1 MNHKLFYK
9 DPYINSFET
18 NAVKQEE
25 DANGTYIVLA
35 ETAFYPT
42 GGGQPNDLGSLNEIN
57 VVNVEEVN
65 GEIRHYVEKALS
77 HIDEKVVG
85 VIDWKRRFDHMQQH
99 AGQHILSAVFE
110 QLYEVE
116 TIGFHL
122 GEERV
127 TIDLALSEITEEI
140 VRNAERHANQIIT
153 DNRTIHPKW
162 VEFNELANYPLR
174 NMPTVQQNIRL
185 VIIDDFDYNGCGG
198 THPKHTGEIGAIN
211 ILYWER
217 QRKNIR
223 LHFVCGNRVID
234 QLTRKQKVINDLTRV
249 LNNPEEELFSEV
261 NRLLETIK
269 VLDKTLL
276 ESNEKLL
283 HYEARE
289 LLIKHEIQ
297 DDIVIIIAAFS
308 ERPVQELQNLA
319 RIITEQEDRSIIFF
333 LASGG
338 NDYKIVCARGKIPKV
353 NMKIIAQKSLLLIN
367 GKGGGNE
374 AFAQGGGAAILN
386 EVEFILE
393 VTDIIGQQVFE
404 SRSF

>member
-1 MNHKLFYK
+1 MNNKLFYN
-9 DPYINSFET
+9 DPYMKSFET
-18 NAVKQEE
+18 KAVKQEE
-25 DANGTYIVLA
+25 DANGTYLVLK

-42 GGGQPNDLGSLNEIN
+42 GGGQPNDLGTLNEIN
-57 VVNVEEVN
+57 VVNVDEVN
-65 GEIRHYVEKALS
+65 GEIRHYVKKALS
-77 HIDEKVVG
+77 RIDEKVVG

-110 QLYEVE
+110 QLYDVD

-127 TIDLALSEITEEI
+127 TIDLALSEITEEM
-140 VRNAERHANQIIT
+140 VRKAEQYANQIII
-153 DNRTIHPKW
+153 DNRTIYTKW

-185 VIIDDFDYNGCGG
+185 VIIDDFDYIGCGG

-223 LHFVCGNRVID
+223 LHFVCGNRVVD
-234 QLTRKQKVINDLTRV
+234 QLTRKQNVINELTRV
-249 LNNPEEELFSEV
+249 LNNPEEELFNEV

-269 VLDKTLL
+269 VMDKRLLDY
-276 ESNEKLL
+276 NQKLL
-283 HYEARE
+283 QYEARE

-297 DDIVIIIAAFS
+297 DDIVIITEAFLD
-308 ERPVQELQNLA
+308 RPVQELQNLT

-333 LASGG
+333 LASSG
-338 NDYKIVCARGKIPKV
+338 NEFKFVCARGKIPKV
-353 NMKIIAQKSLLLIN
+353 NMKIIAQKSMLLIN

-374 AFAQGGGAAILN
+374 AFAQGGGAAIMK
-386 EVEFILE
+386 ESEFILE
-393 VTDIIGQQVFE
+393 VKNIIGQHVFE
-404 SRSF
+404 SRSL